1 MLNGT
6 LVLSLAAALA
16 ALPIASAQAQRMYKC
31 VDAKGKVYYTQIP
44 PKECQGQSTQE
55 LSRQGRV
62 VKQTE
67 VLTPEK
73 QAAREAERKKKA
85 EQEKLAGEE
94 RRKTAAL
101 LNTYSSEKDI
111 EDARARALRDAEKSL
126 AQEMDQT
133 TRAIKASEQRIAA
146 ARKRVA
152 EHKKFYGADK
162 PPAKVLEDMKKA
174 EADIVQAEAD
184 ISKRKAAIEA
194 HKKKYVDPIN
204 AKYDDEKRRYIEL
217 TKASPAKR

>member
-1 MLNGT
+1 M
-6 LVLSLAAALA
+6 SSRIAAAFLA
-16 ALPIASAQAQRMYKC
+16 LLIIIPGVAAAQGRMYKC
-31 VDAKGKVYYTQIP
+31 VDAKGKTYYTQVP
-44 PKECQGQSTQE
+44 PKECAGRATEE
-55 LSRQGRV
+55 LSRGGQVIRRNEV
-62 VKQTE
+62 V
-67 VLTPEK
+67 TPE
-73 QAAREAERKKKA
+73 QRAAQEEDKKKKA
-85 EQEKLAGEE
+85 EQEQRDREE
-94 RRKTAAL
+94 RRKNTAL